1 VKPFKKSYTRPVPAD
16 AKIVKKQVRENGQ
29 PIRKPFAK
37 FKQRGGRVVEAPVSD
52 DGTRY
57 RVSSGKY
64 YGRIKTVY
72 GQEDVPL
79 CTDLDASKEMLH
91 QLQRKADREAAG
103 LSDPFD
109 ESGKCPLSRN
119 TWLDSASTWKPK

>member
-1 VKPFKKSYTRPVPAD
+1 
-16 AKIVKKQVRENGQ
+16 
-29 PIRKPFAK
+29 
-37 FKQRGGRVVEAPVSD
+37 
-52 DGTRY
+52 
-57 RVSSGKY
+57 
-64 YGRIKTVY
+64 
-72 GQEDVPL
+72 VPL